1 MKFIK
6 HLFSGIVLQGIGLSL
21 FAQTDKPNI
30 VVIMTDQQRADL
42 CGREGFPM
50 DITPFVD
57 ELAHQNAWF
66 DKAYTVM
73 PASTPARC
81 SMFTGR
87 FPTATHVRTNNN
99 VREINYA
106 KALVTVLK
114 ENHYKT
120 ALVGKNHAYLNSKD
134 MDFWSEY
141 SHWGKNKP
149 VTEGERAIS
158 KFFKEAVGQY
168 LEPSPIPLKDQQP
181 TRIVDEAIE
190 WIDSQKDNPFFVWI
204 SFPEPHNP
212 YQVCEPYYSM
222 FAPDK
227 IPAVKTSRKD
237 VLKKGEKYQILAELE
252 DASCPNLERDLPR
265 LRGNYMG
272 MIRLIDDQIKRLV
285 EDLKEKGLFEK
296 TIIVV
301 LSDHGD
307 YCGEYGLIRKGVG
320 LSESLTRIPMVWAG
334 YQIKKQPKAI
344 DAHVSLADLF
354 PTFCTAIGDS
364 IPVGVQGRSLW
375 PMLTGK
381 EYPKEEF
388 SSVVVQLG
396 FGGEDVPLDDSLTF
410 EQEGALGPNKVAHF
424 DELNTWTQSGTSR
437 MVRMGDWKL
446 IMNSYGKGE
455 LYNLK
460 KDPYEINNLFGNPKL
475 IDKQSELL
483 TKLLAWELRLQ
494 DPLPLPRHRYHFK
507 RNLYNYHLIQDNNL
521 ENQSSF

>member
-87 FPTATHVRTNNN
+87 FPTATHVRTNHN
-99 VREINYA
+99 VRDINYA
-106 KALVTVLK
+106 KDLVTVLK

-212 YQVCEPYYSM
+212 YQVCEP
-222 FAPDK
+222 F
-227 IPAVKTSRKD
+227 
-237 VLKKGEKYQILAELE
+237 
-252 DASCPNLERDLPR
+252 
-265 LRGNYMG
+265 
-272 MIRLIDDQIKRLV
+272 
-285 EDLKEKGLFEK
+285 
-296 TIIVV
+296 
-301 LSDHGD
+301 
-307 YCGEYGLIRKGVG
+307 
-320 LSESLTRIPMVWAG
+320 
-334 YQIKKQPKAI
+334 
-344 DAHVSLADLF
+344 
-354 PTFCTAIGDS
+354 
-364 IPVGVQGRSLW
+364 
-375 PMLTGK
+375 
-381 EYPKEEF
+381 
-388 SSVVVQLG
+388 
-396 FGGEDVPLDDSLTF
+396 
-410 EQEGALGPNKVAHF
+410 
-424 DELNTWTQSGTSR
+424 
-437 MVRMGDWKL
+437 
-446 IMNSYGKGE
+446 
-455 LYNLK
+455 
-460 KDPYEINNLFGNPKL
+460 
-475 IDKQSELL
+475 
-483 TKLLAWELRLQ
+483 
-494 DPLPLPRHRYHFK
+494 
-507 RNLYNYHLIQDNNL
+507 
-521 ENQSSF
+521 